1 MALPLLKNE
10 TLAIAGLSHYNRNA
24 FTVLSHYITDLLK
37 KQRKGNILHTGYFK
51 HINNCN
57 CDHVFWAVKLCKIVC
72 VIHTTQNKKLKK
84 KKKIRFF
91 ILPMHSWTWPW
102 ITISREIAKPE
113 YYSLP
118 FSSIKASGQI
128 TTYPF
133 IVWSKF
139 KLFTYDLKFNILL
152 TWS

>member
-84 KKKIRFF
+84 KKNPIFHPTHAFMNMTLNYNFKGDCE
-91 ILPMHSWTWPW
+91 TWV
-102 ITISREIAKPE
+102 
-113 YYSLP
+113 L
-118 FSSIKASGQI
+118 
-128 TTYPF
+128 
-133 IVWSKF
+133 
-139 KLFTYDLKFNILL
+139 LFTILIHKSIGTNYNL
-152 TWS
+152 PLHGLVKI